1 MLPTRRQKHIL
12 EAVRALLAERD
23 ESPTLEAIARRAG
36 LASVSTVHKHLQ
48 LLQER
53 GLLRRRRKGRRQM
66 IELLPRASSGTAIEV
81 PLMGTIAA
89 GRPIEAV
96 QDEQAVALPASL
108 VRGSR
113 TYVLRVK
120 GDSMVGELIKDGDY
134 VVVEERT
141 SPRNGEVVVALI
153 DGREAT
159 LKTFRRD
166 KGRIRLEAAHSDL
179 APVFVRP
186 EALRIQGIVTG
197 VLRKYA

>member
-66 IELLPRASSGTAIEV
+66 IELLPRASSGSAIEV
-81 PLMGTIAA
+81 PLMGTITA

-134 VVVEERT
+134 VVVEDRT

-153 DGREAT
+153 DGRETT

-166 KGRIRLEAAHSDL
+166 KGRIRLEAANASM
-179 APVFVRP
+179 APLVVRP
-186 EALRIQGIVTG
+186 ETVQIKGIVTG
-197 VLRKYA
+197 VLRRY

>member
-1 MLPTRRQKHIL
+1 
-12 EAVRALLAERD
+12 
-23 ESPTLEAIARRAG
+23 
-36 LASVSTVHKHLQ
+36 
-48 LLQER
+48 
-53 GLLRRRRKGRRQM
+53 M
-66 IELLPRASSGTAIEV
+66 IELLPRASSGSAIEV
-81 PLMGTIAA
+81 PLMGTITA

-96 QDEQAVALPASL
+96 QDEQVVALPASL

-159 LKTFRRD
+159 LKTYRRD
-166 KGRIRLEAAHSDL
+166 KGRIRLEPAHSDL

>member
-1 MLPTRRQKHIL
+1 MLPTRRQKAIL
-12 EAVRALLAERD
+12 EAVRALLAERG
-23 ESPTLEAIARRAG
+23 ETPTLEAIARRAG
-36 LASVSTVHKHLQ
+36 LASVSTVHKHLE

-53 GLLRRRRKGRRQM
+53 GLLRRRRKGRRQI
-66 IELLPRASSGTAIEV
+66 IELLARASSGSAIEV

-89 GRPIEAV
+89 GRPIEAI
-96 QDEQAVALPASL
+96 QEEKAVALPASL
-108 VRGSR
+108 VRGR
-113 TYVLRVK
+113 GTYVLRVT
-120 GDSMVGELIKDGDY
+120 GDSMIDEQIRDGDY

-141 SPRNGEVVVALI
+141 SPRNGEMVVALI

-166 KGRIRLEAAHSDL
+166 KGRIRLQPANPEI

-197 VLRKYA
+197 VLRTYA

>member
-36 LASVSTVHKHLQ
+36 LASVSTVHKHLE

-81 PLMGTIAA
+81 PLMGTITA

-159 LKTFRRD
+159 LKTYRRD
-166 KGRIRLEAAHSDL
+166 KGRIRLEPANTAM
-179 APVFVRP
+179 APLVVRP
-186 EALRIQGIVTG
+186 ESVQIKGIVTG
-197 VLRKYA
+197 VLRRY

>member
-1 MLPTRRQKHIL
+1 
-12 EAVRALLAERD
+12 
-23 ESPTLEAIARRAG
+23 
-36 LASVSTVHKHLQ
+36 
-48 LLQER
+48 
-53 GLLRRRRKGRRQM
+53 M
-66 IELLPRASSGTAIEV
+66 IELLPRASSGSAIEV
-81 PLMGTIAA
+81 PLMGTLAA
-89 GRPIEAV
+89 GRPIEAI
-96 QDEQAVALPASL
+96 QGEQAVALPASL

-153 DGREAT
+153 DGREAI

-166 KGRIRLEAAHSDL
+166 KGRIRLEPAHSDV
-179 APVFVRP
+179 APVFVRA
-186 EALRIQGIVTG
+186 EALQIQGIVTG

>member
-134 VVVEERT
+134 VVAEERT

>member
-23 ESPTLEAIARRAG
+23 ETPTLEAIARRAG
-36 LASVSTVHKHLQ
+36 LASVSTVHKHLE

-81 PLMGTIAA
+81 PLMGTITA

-159 LKTFRRD
+159 LKTYRRD
-166 KGRIRLEAAHSDL
+166 KGRIRLEPANTAM
-179 APVFVRP
+179 APLVVRP
-186 EALRIQGIVTG
+186 ESVQIKGIVTG
-197 VLRKYA
+197 VLRRY

>member
-12 EAVRALLAERD
+12 EAVRALLAETG
-23 ESPTLEAIARRAG
+23 EAPTLEAIARRAG

-53 GLLRRRRKGRRQM
+53 GLLRRRRKGRRQL
-66 IELLPRASSGTAIEV
+66 IELQPRASTGSAIEV

-89 GRPIEAV
+89 GRPIEAI
-96 QDEQAVALPASL
+96 QEERAVALPASL
-108 VRGSR
+108 VRGSG
-113 TYVLRVK
+113 TYVLRVA
-120 GDSMVGELIKDGDY
+120 GDSMIDEQIRDGDY
-134 VVVEERT
+134 VVIEERT

-166 KGRIRLEAAHSDL
+166 KGRIRLQPANPDV
-179 APVFVRP
+179 APLVVRP
-186 EALRIQGIVTG
+186 ETVQIQGIVTG

>member
-36 LASVSTVHKHLQ
+36 LASVSTVHKHLE
-48 LLQER
+48 LLEER

-66 IELLPRASSGTAIEV
+66 IELTPRAQSGSAIEV
-81 PLMGTIAA
+81 PLMGSIAA
-89 GRPIEAV
+89 GRPIEALR
-96 QDEQAVALPASL
+96 EERSVALPASL

-120 GDSMVGELIKDGDY
+120 GNSMVGELIKDGDY
-134 VVVEERT
+134 VVIEERT

-153 DGREAT
+153 NGGEAT

-166 KGRIRLEAAHSDL
+166 KGRIRLEPAHSDA